1 MLNYTKVYPVANTP
15 PAPRKIIN
23 KKPRPKQNPYT
34 YPYPYTHTYTYSY
47 NIHIYICIYIYIY
60 THTCT
65 QAYTHILNKLYKSN
79 LNPTSVTPGWPQWPT
94 EVGHCSKGWTPKMKP
109 KACFLLIFTAFSMM
123 GLAPFLFKILSKYS
137 AITENTVKNKLNPT
151 SLAPGWTQWPTAVG
165 HCSRGWTPKMKPK
178 ACFLLI
184 FTAFWELGM
193 SPIFDENHV
202 TKSRLLRNHWF
213 LQHSECVFWSSP
225 DAMTNCSWSLQTGA
239 SKPLVFTDRN
249 GQRKLVIAAPVAK
262 TLIFTAFRVRR

>member
-1 MLNYTKVYPVANTP
+1 MLHYTKVYPVANTP

-109 KACFLLIFTAFSMM
+109 KACFLLIFIAFSVM
-123 GLAPFLFKILSKYS
+123 GLAPVSVQNSIKIKRRNRKYYKKQFKSKDS
-137 AITENTVKNKLNPT
+137 DFKE
-151 SLAPGWTQWPTAVG
+151 SLMY
-165 HCSRGWTPKMKPK
+165 KMYVEKK
-178 ACFLLI
+178 AQ
-184 FTAFWELGM
+184 
-193 SPIFDENHV
+193 N
-202 TKSRLLRNHWF
+202 
-213 LQHSECVFWSSP
+213 
-225 DAMTNCSWSLQTGA
+225 
-239 SKPLVFTDRN
+239 
-249 GQRKLVIAAPVAK
+249 
-262 TLIFTAFRVRR
+262 RRFN